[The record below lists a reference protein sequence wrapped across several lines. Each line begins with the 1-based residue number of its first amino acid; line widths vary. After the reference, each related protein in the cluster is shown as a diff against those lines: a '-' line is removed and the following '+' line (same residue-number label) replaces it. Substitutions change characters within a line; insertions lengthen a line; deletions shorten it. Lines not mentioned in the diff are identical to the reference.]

1 LSCPA
6 AGLPPLRPGMHPHCN
21 IMCMC
26 RLADEEGVRSI
37 VCLQEDS
44 DMAWFDLDVAP
55 IQVAPCPPAAPA
67 RPQAHRATPAM
78 HGSAAWHVLVGLL
91 TRRLR

>member
-1 LSCPA
+1 
-6 AGLPPLRPGMHPHCN
+6 
-21 IMCMC
+21 MCMC